1 MWYSN
6 GKDTDI
12 ALWILLTTTALVAF
26 AGAAAAEGHSAND
39 GVSFSGDATLGYN
52 DTINA
57 AAGETAAG
65 MYWDASLAIAF
76 SKALDNGLTAGVS
89 VDIDLVDGNLGSAD
103 LDAAGYVLSLTSE
116 TSGLYFGDT
125 EHAAI
130 THWSSVGGMD
140 ADNFSEVDG
149 ETVLRGDINVA
160 GFDASLSYA
169 YNYAANQLDAMSF
182 GAAGAFG
189 AATVSVAYQEAAPAG
204 AGVTGDE
211 VFGISVGI
219 MLAGADLGLGY
230 ASNETTG
237 QASTGVSVGYTVG
250 PVALAASYVMEDAG
264 DDNWDVSAT
273 YEAGAVSATVFTDES
288 DDWGLEGSYAMGNGL
303 TVYAGLVDAGE
314 DYYVA
319 GSYDLGGDAT
329 LLVSYVE
336 DGDLDN
342 GDDEIGDPEYQA
354 GMTVEIGFTF

>member
-1 MWYSN
+1 MWYSS

-65 MYWDASLAIAF
+65 MYWDA
-76 SKALDNGLTAGVS
+76 
-89 VDIDLVDGNLGSAD
+89 
-103 LDAAGYVLSLTSE
+103 
-116 TSGLYFGDT
+116 
-125 EHAAI
+125 
-130 THWSSVGGMD
+130 
-140 ADNFSEVDG
+140 
-149 ETVLRGDINVA
+149 
-160 GFDASLSYA
+160 
-169 YNYAANQLDAMSF
+169 
-182 GAAGAFG
+182 
-189 AATVSVAYQEAAPAG
+189 
-204 AGVTGDE
+204 
-211 VFGISVGI
+211 
-219 MLAGADLGLGY
+219 
-230 ASNETTG
+230 
-237 QASTGVSVGYTVG
+237 
-250 PVALAASYVMEDAG
+250 
-264 DDNWDVSAT
+264 SAT